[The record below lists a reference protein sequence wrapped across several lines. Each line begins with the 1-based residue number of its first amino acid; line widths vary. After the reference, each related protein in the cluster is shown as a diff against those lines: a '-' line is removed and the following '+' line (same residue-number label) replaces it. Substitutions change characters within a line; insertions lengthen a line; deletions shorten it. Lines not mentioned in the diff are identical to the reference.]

1 MLFKRAHSAFVT
13 NIESIA
19 TVTLAFNEFARA
31 CAEAGPP
38 YCAIATANSSQAD
51 IAAWLWNFVDFAHDH
66 PLGTTTSA
74 LARGES
80 LYYYILSACI
90 G

>member
-1 MLFKRAHSAFVT
+1 MHKPTGRLIPSFRRDVIYSDPHYPM
-13 NIESIA
+13 
-19 TVTLAFNEFARA
+19 FARA

-80 LYYYILSACI
+80 LYYYILSAYI